1 MNNNDTFNCLVAILF
16 TRSLFMDTRIGFH
29 VSISGGISNSVDN
42 ALKIGCNAFQIFSRS
57 PRGWAAKRLL
67 GKDIENFRTKL
78 NDSKIDTESVF
89 VHMPYLPNLSSPSS
103 RLHKKSTDTLI
114 EELRRSSI
122 LGIPYVILHLGS
134 HGGKGTDNGIDQL
147 VKACNIALKNY
158 YRSSSSSSVA
168 IVAKNNN
175 KSEGGSTKQ
184 ENKSVTI
191 ILENSA
197 GEKNSIG
204 SKFDELGLI
213 LDKLRSSYSSSSGSH
228 STSSNKVSSFGVCL
242 DTCHAFAAGYDLRTE
257 NTVNETLDKFSMEV
271 GLKNLKVIH
280 LNDSKDKLNSNRDRH
295 EHIGLGKIGKEGFRA
310 LLNHKSVKKLPIIM
324 ETPIDSKRDNSD
336 NLKVVL
342 DLLDDNRKERRR
354 KK

>member
-1 MNNNDTFNCLVAILF
+1 
-16 TRSLFMDTRIGFH
+16 MDTKIGFH

-57 PRGWAAKRLL
+57 PRGWAAKPLL
-67 GKDIENFRTKL
+67 RKDIKNFRTKL

-122 LGIPYVILHLGS
+122 LGIPYVILRLGS
-134 HGGKGTDNGIDQL
+134 HGGKGTDNGIDQV
-147 VKACNIALKNY
+147 VKACNTAFKNY
-158 YRSSSSSSVA
+158 YRSSSQSVLA
-168 IVAKNNN
+168 TRVAKNNN
-175 KSEGGSTKQ
+175 KKKSEGGSIKQ
-184 ENKSVTI
+184 NKSVTI

-204 SKFDELGLI
+204 SKFDEIGLI
-213 LDKLRSSYSSSSGSH
+213 LDKLRSSSYSSSSSH
-228 STSSNKVSSFGVCL
+228 HSSNKASSFGVCL

-257 NTVNETLDKFSMEV
+257 NAVNETLDKFSMEV

-280 LNDSKDKLNSNRDRH
+280 LNDSKDRLNSNRDRH
-295 EHIGLGKIGKEGFRA
+295 EYIGLGKIGKEGFRA
-310 LLNHKSVKKLPIIM
+310 LLNHKSVKRLPIIM
-324 ETPIDSKRDNSD
+324 ETPIDSKSDNSD

-342 DLLDDNRKERRR
+342 GLLANNKKERRR
-354 KK
+354 RK

>member
-1 MNNNDTFNCLVAILF
+1 MNTK
-16 TRSLFMDTRIGFH
+16 IGFH

-42 ALKIGCNAFQIFSRS
+42 ALKIGCNAFQIFSRN
-57 PRGWAAKRLL
+57 PRGWSGKSLL
-67 GKDIENFRTKL
+67 KEDIENFRTKL
-78 NDSKIDTESVF
+78 KDSKIDTDSVF
-89 VHMPYLPNLSSPSS
+89 VHMPYLPNLSSSNS
-103 RLHKKSTDTLI
+103 RLHKKSTNILM
-114 EELRRSSI
+114 EELKRSSI
-122 LGIPYVILHLGS
+122 LGIPYIIVHLGS

-147 VKACNIALKNY
+147 VKACNIAFKNY
-158 YRSSSSSSVA
+158 NRSPSSKSALGTTVS
-168 IVAKNNN
+168 KDNKK
-175 KSEGGSTKQ
+175 KSEGRGPRQ
-184 ENKSVTI
+184 NKPVTI

-213 LDKLRSSYSSSSGSH
+213 LDKLKSSFRG
-228 STSSNKVSSFGVCL
+228 SSNRRNGSNKGASSFGICL

-257 NTVNETLDKFSMEV
+257 NGVNETLDKFSSEIGMR
-271 GLKNLKVIH
+271 NLKVIH

-310 LLNHKSVKKLPIIM
+310 LLNYKSVKRLPVIM

-342 DLLDDNRKERRR
+342 DLLDNNIR
-354 KK
+354 

>member
-1 MNNNDTFNCLVAILF
+1 
-16 TRSLFMDTRIGFH
+16 MDTRIGFH
-29 VSISGGISNSVDN
+29 VSISEGISNSVDN
-42 ALKIGCNAFQIFSRS
+42 ALKIGCNAFQIFTRS
-57 PRGWAAKRLL
+57 PRVWAVKPLL
-67 GKDIENFRTKL
+67 EKDIENFRSKL
-78 NDSKIDTESVF
+78 NNNKIDTQSVF
-89 VHMPYLPNLSSPSS
+89 VHMPYLPNLSSPSR

-114 EELRRSSI
+114 EELRRSSM

-134 HGGKGTDNGIDQL
+134 HSGKGIDNGIDQL
-147 VKACNIALKNY
+147 IKACNIAFKNY
-158 YRSSSSSSVA
+158 YNSSLSSLVTA
-168 IVAKNNN
+168 VAKDN
-175 KSEGGSTKQ
+175 KSEGSSRIKQ
-184 ENKSVTI
+184 YKSVTI

-213 LDKLRSSYSSSSGSH
+213 LDKLRSSYSNGTH
-228 STSSNKVSSFGVCL
+228 HSSNKVSSFGVCL

-257 NTVNETLDKFSMEV
+257 NAVNETLDKFSTEV

-310 LLNHKSVKKLPIIM
+310 LLNHKSVKNLPIIM

-342 DLLDDNRKERRR
+342 DLLDDN
-354 KK
+354 KKK